1 MTKIDNGQIDYS
13 ERNKMIKT
21 GIRDYAQKTLEME
34 KSRQDILFSKSQ
46 ANVTSI
52 SVLLVALFTIIFEFL
67 DRLKCVQTLIIIFSF
82 ILTFLLLLSLFFSI
96 KSQWMMKNKYTRR
109 ASELFEHI
117 NHHLDE
123 YSNEEAFLDQ
133 NIRDLEDIHE
143 TLESNNDKRVIDL
156 MISSICLYVFFALII
171 IFSIVLLI
179 IVV

>member
-21 GIRDYAQKTLEME
+21 GVCDYAQKTLDME
-34 KSRQDILFSKSQ
+34 KSRQDILFNKSQ
-46 ANVTSI
+46 ANITSI
-52 SVLLVALFTIIFEFL
+52 SVLLVALFTIIFELL
-67 DRLKCVQTLIIIFSF
+67 DRLKAVQTLIIIFSS
-82 ILTFLLLLSLFFSI
+82 ILTFLLLLSLFFSV

-109 ASELFEHI
+109 ASELLKHI
-117 NHHLDE
+117 NNHLNE

-143 TLESNNDKRVIDL
+143 TLEKNNDKRVIDL
-156 MISSICLYVFFALII
+156 MISSISLYIFFSLII